1 MKVLVVDDHEELRQ
15 YVGEALLREGYS
27 VASTASVAATLAALK
42 SEVFDLVVLDLAL
55 PDGSGTEICQLLRRE
70 YPDTCVLVLTAN
82 TAVASRVTAL
92 DAGADDYLMKPFA
105 LAELRARVRA
115 LLRRKTNFR
124 MPAPYHVG
132 ELQLNFET
140 KVALVQGKP
149 APITARE
156 WKILWELGAAFPASV
171 TRTDLL
177 ARAWPDGGESKGASL
192 DVLLSRLRQK
202 LGADALVSRRGLGVA
217 LRGAELPPEE

>member
-1 MKVLVVDDHEELRQ
+1 MKVLVVDDHEELLE
-15 YVGEALLREGYS
+15 YVGEALLREGYAVERS
-27 VASTASVAATLAALK
+27 ASFTATLAALK
-42 SEVFDLVVLDLAL
+42 SEIFDLVVLDLGL

-70 YPDTCVLVLTAN
+70 HPDTCVLVLTAN
-82 TAVASRVTAL
+82 TAVASRVSAL

-115 LLRRKTNFR
+115 LLRRKTSFR
-124 MPAPYHVG
+124 LPAPYKVG
-132 ELQLNFET
+132 AVELNFET
-140 KVALVQGKP
+140 KTALVHGKP

-156 WKILWELGAAFPASV
+156 WKILWELGSVFPAFV
-171 TRTDLL
+171 TRSDLL

-202 LGADALVSRRGLGVA
+202 LGADAIVSRRGLGVA
-217 LRGAELPPEE
+217 LRDDE